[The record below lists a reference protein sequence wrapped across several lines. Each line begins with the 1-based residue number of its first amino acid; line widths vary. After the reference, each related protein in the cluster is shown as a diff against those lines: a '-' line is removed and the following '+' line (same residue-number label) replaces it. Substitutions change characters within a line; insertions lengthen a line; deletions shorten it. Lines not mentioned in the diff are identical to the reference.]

1 MASISYKE
9 QSITGLK
16 WRRYSAISISNPY
29 NQTPTFSIEAED
41 VVSLPGV
48 DQVMRVSG
56 NNMHVA
62 FNPMKHINLRNP
74 TTDELTGGIISE
86 AEIYAILYS
95 VCRQLDD
102 ESAGGA

>member
-1 MASISYKE
+1 MAAISYKE
-9 QSITGLK
+9 QSITGVQ

-29 NQTPTFSIEAED
+29 NQQPTFSIEAEN

-48 DQVMRVSG
+48 DQVLRVG
-56 NNMHVA
+56 GDNMHIA
-62 FNPMKHINLRNP
+62 FDPMKHINLRNP
-74 TTDELTGGIISE
+74 TTDELLGTTISE

-102 ESAGGA
+102 EASGGV